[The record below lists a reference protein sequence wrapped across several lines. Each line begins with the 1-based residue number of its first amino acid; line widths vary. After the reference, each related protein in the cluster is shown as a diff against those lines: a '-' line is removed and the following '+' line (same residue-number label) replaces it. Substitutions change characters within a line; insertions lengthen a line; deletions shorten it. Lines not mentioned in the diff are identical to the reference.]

1 MTISKYTAAAKEIKK
16 KLSNWD
22 HNKQKNH
29 ASTGETA
36 SRVSLVDPFLAILG
50 YKVEN
55 DDVRHEYTVEV
66 NSKKLKV
73 DTVIVDGKAK
83 LPIILIECK
92 RSNVA
97 LNDNHLR
104 QLTEYLNWVS
114 ESKMGILTN
123 GLDYQFYLKGQTT
136 PFLSFNIESIDQW
149 TLDRLAAFHRNFFNL
164 GEFKAIAEDF
174 FFVEQF
180 ENALAEE
187 LNEPTADVLKAVYR
201 RMGGKRFDE
210 KVETKLR
217 VLFNSFSLQGAVDKL
232 RDSESGNSKLGIVT
246 TQEEL
251 TALSVIKT
259 ILATSGKVKQPM
271 LDRIGF
277 RDFKGHFSIIVDDS
291 QTKSICILDFGGK
304 KILRIDAFKAE
315 LEEPIEVSLSKYK
328 KEIIDSALRYLA

>member
-1 MTISKYTAAAKEIKK
+1 MTNPNYTPAAKEIRK

-22 HNKQKNH
+22 FNKQKEH

-73 DTVIVDGKAK
+73 DTVIIDGKAR

-92 RSNVA
+92 RSSVA

-104 QLTEYLNWVS
+104 QLREYLDWVP

-123 GLDYQFYLKGQTT
+123 GLDYQFYLKGQST
-136 PFLSFNIESIDQW
+136 PFLTFNLDTVDQL
-149 TLDRLAAFHRNFFNL
+149 TLERLGAFHRNNFNFN
-164 GEFKAIAEDF
+164 EFKSIAEEF
-174 FFVEQF
+174 YFVEQF
-180 ENALAEE
+180 ENGLAEE
-187 LNEPTADVLKAVYR
+187 LKAPSSDVLKSIYK

-210 KVETKLR
+210 KVETKLNE
-217 VLFNSFSLQGAVDKL
+217 LFNSFSLQGAVDKL
-232 RDSESGNSKLGIVT
+232 RESESRNSKLGIVT

-251 TALSVIKT
+251 TAFSVIRT
-259 ILATSGKVKQPM
+259 ILATSGKVKPAM
-271 LDRIGF
+271 LDRIAY

-291 QTKSICILDFGGK
+291 QTKAVCILDFSGK
-304 KILRIDAFKAE
+304 KVLRIDAFKAE